1 MVRDR
6 SVFSVRKA
14 FSAAMAAAM
23 LFVAVP
29 AMSVSAAG
37 VDDYPYRGTVNRL
50 DPWGFYTGY
59 CTSFAAFRLSQLGI
73 RFQGSSLRGPNG
85 KTAFFGNGGT
95 WDAAAASIG
104 YVVDSRPTVG
114 SIAVWHGGE
123 DHAWWGGHVAY
134 VMAVDGAGNAVVEE
148 YNWSN
153 YLRYGQRTTRAPRYI
168 HFTGVAAV
176 RPVAAPARPSAPQ
189 PVGHPYRTTQA
200 VRQRTGPGTGY
211 RSVGILP
218 AGQRIM
224 IVCQVRSSS
233 VINGTGIWDRLS
245 NGTYVTDYYTTT
257 PAFNRFTPGLP
268 RC

>member
-1 MVRDR
+1 MVGDT
-6 SVFSVRKA
+6 STFSVRKA
-14 FSAAMAAAM
+14 FSALMAAVM
-23 LFVAVP
+23 LLVLVP
-29 AMSVSAAG
+29 AMTVSAAG
-37 VDDYPYRGTVNRL
+37 IDDYPYRGTVNRL
-50 DPWGFYTGY
+50 DPWGFYSGY
-59 CTSFAAFRLSQLGI
+59 CTSFAAFRLSQAGI
-73 RFQGSSLRGPNG
+73 RFQGSSLKGPNG
-85 KTAFFGNGGT
+85 KTAFFGNGGS

-104 YVVDSRPTVG
+104 YVVDNRPTVG

-168 HFTGVAAV
+168 HFLGVAAV
-176 RPVAAPARPSAPQ
+176 RPVAVPPTAPQ
-189 PVGHPYRTTQA
+189 PVGHPYRTTSV
-200 VRQRTGPGTGY
+200 VRQRSGPGTGY
-211 RSVGILP
+211 RTVGILP

-224 IVCQVRSSS
+224 IVCQVRSGS

-245 NGTYVTDYYTTT
+245 NGSYVTDYYTTT
-257 PAFNRFTPGLP
+257 PAFNRFSPGLP